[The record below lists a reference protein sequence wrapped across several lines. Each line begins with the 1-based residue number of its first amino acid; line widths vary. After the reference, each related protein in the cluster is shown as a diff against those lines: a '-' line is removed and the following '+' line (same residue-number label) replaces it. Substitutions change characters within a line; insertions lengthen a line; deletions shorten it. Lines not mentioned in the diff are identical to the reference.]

1 MDRVQLEMEGN
12 QLQARAIGTY
22 DQPHIHGN
30 KMGIRARAVENN
42 NFEIKSSLINM
53 IENNKYH
60 GLSLE
65 DPLDHLDKFVKYCG
79 LSKTNSIPE
88 DAFKLRLFPFS
99 LGDKAHTW
107 EKNIPSFGEEY
118 KRFRG
123 YLNQYPH
130 HGFTKE
136 SLLNTFYRDVL
147 PKYRSRLDT
156 GSNGIFLGRNKVDA
170 EELVENMVHSD
181 SVYSDEH
188 DRSNIGSGGDDQNTR
203 RELKALQYKMDLLL
217 SERAKQEKLNFVGE
231 QIQEETVV
239 VHEVDGLEGQ
249 EELCFV
255 NANGTCLPMT
265 SISKRPMGSL
275 PEKLEQHPKE
285 YCNAILSTT
294 SEMDLSDHR
303 KEAEAQIVEK
313 VGQRVEAKIVTRAEH
328 KAEKLVIENV
338 VKKLKEVK
346 LEETH
351 EVEQSPY
358 DRLPFPQRLL
368 TKAQKKVISKFRKDM
383 GVVGVKLPQIT
394 NMHDAHVQMMLI
406 KDILA
411 HKEEVGELLDISTMQ
426 LDPPVTPKSLPKL
439 ETQGKFTLSCSLGKF
454 TLDDALSLGIENM
467 EPNTS
472 LLMFGDSSSAT
483 PIGFIKNFPLKIG
496 ACTIP
501 IDLTVLKMANRKRVQ
516 LILGTQFLTT
526 VRACIDFDNKK
537 VTLLNVNKVVS
548 YPIKSLLINVEFC
561 GTITCG
567 ELQHEKIKDEVMA
580 SEKKNS

>member
-1 MDRVQLEMEGN
+1 
-12 QLQARAIGTY
+12 
-22 DQPHIHGN
+22 
-30 KMGIRARAVENN
+30 
-42 NFEIKSSLINM
+42 M

-79 LSKTNSIPE
+79 LSKTNNIHE
-88 DAFKLRLFPFS
+88 DAFNLRLFPFS

-107 EKNIPSFGEEY
+107 VKNIPSDSITTRDECKKAFLNKFFSTSRTAKLMNEIFG
-118 KRFRG
+118 F
-123 YLNQYPH
+123 N
-130 HGFTKE
+130 
-136 SLLNTFYRDVL
+136 
-147 PKYRSRLDT
+147 
-156 GSNGIFLGRNKVDA
+156 
-170 EELVENMVHSD
+170 
-181 SVYSDEH
+181 
-188 DRSNIGSGGDDQNTR
+188 R
-203 RELKALQYKMDLLL
+203 RILKALEKHTR
-217 SERAKQEKLNFVGE
+217 ERAKQEKVNFVGE
-231 QIQEETVV
+231 QKQEETVV

-255 NANGTCLPMT
+255 HANGTWYKKEPNFQTFKVDGSYNDLNNKFSNLASNFKALKNQFTSMT
-265 SISKRPMGSL
+265 SISKHPMGSL

-313 VGQRVEAKIVTRAEH
+313 VGQRVEAKIVMRAEH

-338 VKKLKEVK
+338 VKKLKDVK

-358 DRLPFPQRLL
+358 DRLQFPQRLL

-383 GVVGVKLPQIT
+383 GDVGVKLPQIT
-394 NMHDAHVQMMLI
+394 NMHDAHFQMMLI

-411 HKEEVGELLDISTMQ
+411 HKEEVGELIDISTMQ

-439 ETQGKFTLSCSLGKF
+439 ETQGKFTLSFYLGKF
-454 TLDDALSLGIENM
+454 TFDDALVDSGVSMNVISMEMVKSLGIENM
-467 EPNTS
+467 ERNTS
-472 LLMFGDSSSAT
+472 LLMFGDSSSTT
-483 PIGFIKNFPLKIG
+483 PIGLIKDFPFKIG

-501 IDLTVLKMANRKRVQ
+501 IDLTVLKMANGKRVQ
-516 LILGTQFLTT
+516 LILRTPFLTT

-548 YPIKSLLINVEFC
+548 YPIKSLLINVEYY
-561 GTITCG
+561 GTMTCG

-580 SEKKNS
+580 GEKKNS